1 MAESM
6 LANLLRTPKQIREE
20 ELLKMQQQAAAQ
32 ASLGGVMQ
40 GQSSALPG
48 IFSSVMQQQRPAL
61 ATDMAQTARGLTQGI
76 GGMLGAVGAK
86 DLGRAVSQA
95 TVSPEERQAAQ
106 AQQAIKGVDQN
117 NPEAL
122 LALAQKL
129 SAQGL
134 AGPAQQIGQLA
145 RTVQAKQA
153 EIGLTQSKTIT
164 EKSTQRKN
172 IAAAAKDYAAAGYSE
187 EQTATE
193 IQRRNPELSLL
204 EAQKIAEQAKAELDQ
219 ERANQ
224 VKAMTPEQVSLLK
237 AQTKAQESGVKLDAK
252 RMALLSAQIS
262 TEEVKK
268 RAEDKGITEAD
279 ARIELLEAETDRYIA
294 LTPLEVIAQGK
305 EIAKLEAGTEK
316 DRQQAALAKARLGD
330 IGQTEFLRE
339 LNAADYTKE
348 EKDALIKKRVD
359 ALVTPEGITGAAS
372 AMNASKVDMLV
383 QYSDKAIGTGPTLER
398 IERSIGLL
406 DSTNVGRF
414 GAPKAYFNKILGDVF
429 GVESSKQATV
439 ANELF
444 EVLNKGLTLDRAEN
458 LKGALSERDLEF
470 LVASGV
476 GAFQSV
482 ETVQKL
488 LLDYYKKT
496 YSDQFVALALENK
509 MTGMSN
515 KDLSGFKATQFIR
528 DQTEMAELRAEQE
541 LSNKLTA
548 ASQTK

>member
-134 AGPAQQIGQLA
+134 SGPAQQIGQLA
-145 RTVQAKQA
+145 RTVQAQQA

-164 EKSTQRKN
+164 EQSAQRKN
-172 IAAAAKDYAAAGYSE
+172 IADSAKSLAAAGYSE

-193 IQRRNPELSLL
+193 IMLRNPELSLL
-204 EAQKIAEQAKAELDQ
+204 EAKKIAEQAKAGLDR
-219 ERANQ
+219 EKTEQ

-262 TEEVKK
+262 TEEVNKLAK
-268 RAEDKGITEAD
+268 DLGITETEAK
-279 ARIELLEAETDRYIA
+279 IQLLEAETDRYIA

-339 LNAADYTKE
+339 LNAADYTQE
-348 EKDALIKKRVD
+348 EKDDLIKKRVD

-372 AMNASKVDMLV
+372 AMNAAKVDTLV
-383 QYSDKAIGTGPTLER
+383 EYSANAVGSRATLGR

-406 DSTNVGRF
+406 DSTNVGTF
-414 GAPKAYFNKILGDVF
+414 GGTKAYFNKILGDVF

-444 EVLNKGLTLDRAEN
+444 EALTKGLTLDRAEK
-458 LKGALSERDLEF
+458 LKGALSEKDLQF
-470 LVASGV
+470 LIQA
-476 GAFQSV
+476 GAARFQSV
-482 ETVQKL
+482 ETIQEL
-488 LLDYYKKT
+488 LFDYYEQT
-496 YSDQFVALALENK
+496 YTTQFVALSLEDK
-509 MTGMSN
+509 MTGMTN
-515 KDLSGFKATQFIR
+515 KELSEFKPNRFIEN
-528 DQTEMAELRAEQE
+528 QTEVAELRAQQE
-541 LSNKLTA
+541 LSYNLKA
-548 ASQTK
+548 ARQQ